1 MKLKYSKLIMV
12 GPTNSGKTT
21 TSYKYHSA
29 KSRIFNFDQEYKNKL
44 GTKFI
49 GKKKFITIHQS
60 VLDKIIKNETNLCV
74 YEGSHLILP
83 DLFNTIIETIKSES
97 LVFILFDFSFFDLW
111 IRMKNRSS
119 YRKTKFEKFILLFVT
134 YILFSLNKN
143 ILTKKL
149 KEKNIKYIEIKNSN
163 LLPDEVVRLI
173 NYQLSIY
180 NV

>member
-21 TSYKYHSA
+21 TSYKYNSK
-29 KSRIFNFDQEYKNKL
+29 KSRIFNFDQEYKNKFNIKL
-44 GTKFI
+44 I
-49 GKKKFITIHQS
+49 GKKKFRTIHQS
-60 VLDKIIKNETNLCV
+60 VLDKIIKNESNLCV

-83 DLFNTIIETIKSES
+83 YLFNTIIETIKSES

-111 IRMKNRSS
+111 IRMKNRPS
-119 YRKTKFEKFILLFVT
+119 YRKTKFEKFILLFIT

-163 LLPDEVVRLI
+163 LLPDEIVRLI